1 MALLLAGPLL
11 VLVARFRPLPLR
23 AANQAIVALTA
34 PVERAIT
41 LVAYGVVDT
50 WTGYVWLHRVHQE
63 NVRLRRD
70 LLRQQQQAQ
79 HAAELQAENARL
91 KALLEYADKERP
103 VRLLAAAVVAVGA
116 SPHSHSLRIARGSD
130 DGVQRGAGVVTP
142 DGVVGTVA
150 AVSGSYADVQLITSP
165 LSAVPAL
172 SQRTR
177 SRSTVRGTGDITR
190 ARVEYALRTDDL
202 QDGDLL
208 LTAGGAGFFP
218 KGLAVGR
225 VVSVQRR
232 PTGMFLTAD
241 VLPAVDFSRLDEV
254 LVVTDDP
261 TAAAAPP
268 APAGA
273 NQADGIRTSAGGA
286 IYPEARP

>member
-1 MALLLAGPLL
+1 MVLLLSGPLL
-11 VLVARFRPLPLR
+11 VLAARFRPLPLR
-23 AANQAIVALTA
+23 AANAAVVALTA

-41 LVAYGVVDT
+41 LVAFGVVDG
-50 WTGYVWLHRVHQE
+50 WAGYVWLHRVHQE
-63 NVRLRRD
+63 NLRLRRE
-70 LLRQQQQAQ
+70 LLQRQQQAQ
-79 HAAELQAENARL
+79 RAAELQAENARL
-91 KALLEYADKERP
+91 KVLLDYVDKERP
-103 VRLLAAAVVAVGA
+103 VRLLSAGVIAVGA

-130 DGVQRGAGVVTP
+130 DGVQRGAGVVSP

-150 AVSGSYADVQLITSP
+150 QVAASYSDVQLITSP

-177 SRSTVRGTGDITR
+177 SRSTVRGTGDVTR
-190 ARVEYALRTDDL
+190 ARLEYALRTDDL
-202 QDGDLL
+202 QDGDVL

-218 KGLAVGR
+218 KGLFIGK

-232 PTGMFLTAD
+232 PTGMFLAAE

-261 TAAAAPP
+261 TAAAPAGP
-268 APAGA
+268 APASQAGA
-273 NQADGIRTSAGGA
+273 LRSTAA
-286 IYPEARP
+286 PEARP